1 MREKTP
7 RARGA
12 RLVDALV
19 TWMTPDRQLGP
30 ELNRFQVWVLGE
42 VWIERY
48 GD

>member
-1 MREKTP
+1 MRERTP

-12 RLVDALV
+12 CLVDALV

-30 ELNRFQVWVLGE
+30 ELNRFQVQVLGGL
-42 VWIERY
+42 WIERY